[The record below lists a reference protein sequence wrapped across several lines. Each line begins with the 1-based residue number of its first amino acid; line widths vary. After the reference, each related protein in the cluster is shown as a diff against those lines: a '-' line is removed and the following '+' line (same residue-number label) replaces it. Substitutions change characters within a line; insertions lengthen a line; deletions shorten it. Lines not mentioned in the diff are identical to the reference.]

1 VASEEHENGAG
12 NGGDDDTGALF
23 GQLTQD
29 LAGLLRE
36 ELEFAAVERV
46 PAIRMVLAELT
57 GFVMV
62 GVAGIFA
69 LAAATWAAGA
79 GLAEAVPGWA
89 AALILAAVWG
99 AVAGGLLLVLGRRMT
114 RRDPRLQWFLHPD
127 PVAIERAHEEARAEA
142 EDAVRESATRFAGAA
157 VREIATGGLSA
168 AKDEVEDVVEDV
180 QDEVMDVLGESGDE
194 LAHSRGMVESATTVA
209 LLPARI
215 AFAVVR
221 GVVSRGG
228 GDEEAQQGDGRQASR
243 G

>member
-1 VASEEHENGAG
+1 VASEEREKAAGA
-12 NGGDDDTGALF
+12 GDDDAGALF

-36 ELEFAAVERV
+36 ELEFAALERV
-46 PAIRMVLAELT
+46 PEVRMVLAELT
-57 GFVMV
+57 AFAAV

-79 GLAEAVPGWA
+79 GLAEAVPAWA
-89 AALILAAVWG
+89 AALIVAAVW
-99 AVAGGLLLVLGRRMT
+99 AVVAGVLVLVLARRMA

-127 PVAIERAHEEARAEA
+127 PVAIEKAHDEARTAAEQ
-142 EDAVRESATRFAGAA
+142 AVRESAARFAGAA

-168 AKDEVEDVVEDV
+168 AKDEVEDVVDDV
-180 QDEVMDVLGESGDE
+180 QDEVMDVIGESEQE
-194 LAHSRGMVESATTVA
+194 LARSRGIVDSATTVA

-221 GVVSRGG
+221 GVVSRGE
-228 GDEEAQQGDGRQASR
+228 DEEEQGSSPASH